1 MKWFAGILALF
12 SFSLATECQIFEG
25 YASWYGGKFHGR
37 KASSGEKFDKY
48 KFTAASNHFEF
59 HSYVLVR
66 NLENGRAVVVRIND
80 RGPFR
85 KGRIIDLSKS
95 AAEKLG
101 MLKKGIAKVQV
112 IPLHCVA
119 EEEAEEMLAD
129 IIKTD

>member
-1 MKWFAGILALF
+1 MRWVIGALAMFGF
-12 SFSLATECQIFEG
+12 SAATECQMLEG
-25 YASWYGGKFHGR
+25 YASWYGKRFHGR
-37 KASSGEKFDKY
+37 KASSGERFDKY

-66 NLENGRAVVVRIND
+66 NLENGKIVVVRIND
-80 RGPFR
+80 RGPFK

-112 IPLHCVA
+112 IPLYCVA
-119 EEEAEEMLAD
+119 EEEAEEILAD